1 MLGAVIAGILVL
13 DQFSV
18 EQEPQTTLL
27 PLLLAVYS
35 VGGTTPTG
43 GSRAPDSRW
52 GSPG

>member
-1 MLGAVIAGILVL
+1 MLGAVITGILVL

-35 VGGTTPTG
+35 VRRTPTG
-43 GSRAPDSRW
+43 GSRAPDSRS